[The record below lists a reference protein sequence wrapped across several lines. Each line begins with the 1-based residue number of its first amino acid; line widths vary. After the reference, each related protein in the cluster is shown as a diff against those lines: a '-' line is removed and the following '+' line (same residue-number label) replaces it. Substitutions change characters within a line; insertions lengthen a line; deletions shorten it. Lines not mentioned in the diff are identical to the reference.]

1 MVSGTATRHYRGMT
15 ENPPDEF
22 SSGTQQHG
30 GPRVSGEQ
38 MRDLSR
44 LRRSVTDRKLAGV
57 AGGVARHLDVD
68 PVLVRV
74 VLVVLAFFGG
84 AGLLLYVAAWLLVPE
99 EGQEE
104 AAIASS
110 PSTRTTVL
118 IIIAA
123 VAGLLAIGDG
133 WGLGGFPWPL
143 LVVGVIVAV
152 VLANRDRHPS
162 PGHASPGRAHQGQ
175 SPPGQDPSA
184 QASGRPTQPAPAGT
198 GAAPGSTTPTQP
210 GVPPAPWSDTLQDTE
225 PLPWDL
231 NEQPAAPGARP
242 NRGPRLFWPTL
253 ALVAIGLGILGITDA
268 AGASVVDS
276 AYPALA
282 LAVVGLMLTV
292 GAWFGRTGGLIFL
305 GVVAAV
311 SLALSSLT
319 SSLAIGNNEQTPA
332 TVAELDSPYSMGVG
346 RIALDLTEID
356 AFAGERVAADLGAGS
371 VLVTVPDDI
380 GVAVDAEVTGG
391 GEVVVDG
398 DRVGGD
404 SPRVQERL
412 GPDAGD
418 PDLTLDLS
426 ATFGRIE
433 VRTR

>member
-15 ENPPDEF
+15 EHPPDELR
-22 SSGTQQHG
+22 SGTHQHG

-99 EGQEE
+99 EGLDE
-104 AAIASS
+104 AAISSS

-118 IIIAA
+118 IIVAA

-133 WGLGGFPWPL
+133 WGFGGFPWPL
-143 LVVGVIVAV
+143 LLIAVIVAV
-152 VLANRDRHPS
+152 VLANRDRQPS
-162 PGHASPGRAHQGQ
+162 AGHA
-175 SPPGQDPSA
+175 PPGQTA
-184 QASGRPTQPAPAGT
+184 QGEPV
-198 GAAPGSTTPTQP
+198 STTPAQP
-210 GVPPAPWSDTLQDTE
+210 GVPPTPWSDTRPETE

-231 NEQPAAPGARP
+231 PEQPAAPGPQP
-242 NRGPRLFWPTL
+242 NRGPVLFWPTL
-253 ALVAIGLGILGITDA
+253 ALVAIALGVLGIIDA

-356 AFAGERVAADLGAGS
+356 GFAGERVAADLGAGS

-380 GVAVDAEVTGG
+380 GVVVDAEVTGG

-398 DRVGGD
+398 ERADGD
-404 SPRVQERL
+404 SPRIRESL
-412 GPDAGD
+412 GPEAGD